1 MEELNHNNQIET
13 YKKPK
18 HVDPIEQKVDK
29 IFEELNFLKLK
40 YTASMFL
47 ELDDN
52 VLEKFAEKYSN
63 ILIYLLNI
71 LDKDSSTKLINKLTI
86 RSIIYLIEEE
96 IRLLLL
102 GEFKFEDNFEDLA
115 KISLLIDELDF
126 SETQNFL
133 KKENFEEIKESI
145 KILLKRKGKESVL
158 KFNYLLN
165 FDFDQ
170 IKNLISVIVQKR
182 PIILPILMVFAPDSV
197 KAFLLQEI
205 IERFPEFIKVLP
217 EDIYELKFYSLLRD
231 KMQKILDYLPKEVVQ
246 KLEYLEIVKRLENAL
261 NNIILEFQSKNYNEK
276 EKKEKILNQ
285 VYEMLIP
292 ETPEIQELLLIDFL
306 NKHYLSP
313 QDVEILQLLFKQNK

>member
-1 MEELNHNNQIET
+1 MEELNHNKLKET
-13 YKKPK
+13 PRKTN

-47 ELDDN
+47 ELEDQ
-52 VLEKFAEKYSN
+52 VLEKFSEKYSN
-63 ILIYLLNI
+63 VLIYLLNI
-71 LDKDSSTKLINKLTI
+71 LNKEASSKLINKLTTK
-86 RSIIYLIEEE
+86 SVIYLIEEE

-102 GEFKFEDNFEDLA
+102 GEFKYEDNFDDLA
-115 KISLLIDELDF
+115 KISLLIDEIDF

-133 KKENFEEIKESI
+133 KKGNFEDIKESI
-145 KILLKRKGKESVL
+145 RILSKRKGKGTIL

-165 FDFDQ
+165 FDYDQ
-170 IKNLISVIVQKR
+170 IKNLISVIVEKR

-197 KAFLLQEI
+197 KAVLLQEI

-217 EDIYELKFYSLLRD
+217 EDLYELKFYSLLRD
-231 KMQKILDYLPKEVVQ
+231 KMEKILDYLPKEVIK

-261 NNIILEFQSKNYNEK
+261 NNIILEFQNKDYNEK

-292 ETPEIQELLLIDFL
+292 EAPEIQELLLIDFL
-306 NKHYLSP
+306 NKRYLSP

>member
-47 ELDDN
+47 QLEDN

-231 KMQKILDYLPKEVVQ
+231 KMQKILDYLPKEVVR
-246 KLEYLEIVKRLENAL
+246 KLEYLEIVKRIENAL
-261 NNIILEFQSKNYNEK
+261 NNIILEFQNKNYNEK
-276 EKKEKILNQ
+276 EKREKILNQ
-285 VYEMLIP
+285 VYEMLLP
-292 ETPEIQELLLIDFL
+292 EAPEIQELLLIDFL

-313 QDVEILQLLFKQNK
+313 QDVEILHLLFKQNK

>member
-1 MEELNHNNQIET
+1 
-13 YKKPK
+13 
-18 HVDPIEQKVDK
+18 
-29 IFEELNFLKLK
+29 
-40 YTASMFL
+40 
-47 ELDDN
+47 
-52 VLEKFAEKYSN
+52 
-63 ILIYLLNI
+63 
-71 LDKDSSTKLINKLTI
+71 
-86 RSIIYLIEEE
+86 
-96 IRLLLL
+96 LL

-158 KFNYLLN
+158 KFNYFLN

-205 IERFPEFIKVLP
+205 IERYPEFIKVLP
-217 EDIYELKFYSLLRD
+217 EDIYELKFYSLHRD

-292 ETPEIQELLLIDFL
+292 ETPEIQELLLVDFL

>member
-1 MEELNHNNQIET
+1 MEELNHNNQTET

-205 IERFPEFIKVLP
+205 IERYPEFIKVLP

-261 NNIILEFQSKNYNEK
+261 NNIILEFQNKNYNEK

>member
-13 YKKPK
+13 NKKPK

-102 GEFKFEDNFEDLA
+102 GEFKFEDNLEDLA

-205 IERFPEFIKVLP
+205 IERYSEFIKVLP
-217 EDIYELKFYSLLRD
+217 EDIYELKFYSLHRD

>member
-1 MEELNHNNQIET
+1 MEELNHNNQTET

-71 LDKDSSTKLINKLTI
+71 LDKDSSSMLIHKLTTK
-86 RSIIYLIEEE
+86 SVIYLIEEE

-231 KMQKILDYLPKEVVQ
+231 KMQKTLDYLPKEVVQ
-246 KLEYLEIVKRLENAL
+246 KLEYLEIVKRIENAL
-261 NNIILEFQSKNYNEK
+261 NNIILEFQNKNYNEK
-276 EKKEKILNQ
+276 EKREKILNQ
-285 VYEMLIP
+285 VYEMLLP
-292 ETPEIQELLLIDFL
+292 EAPEIQELLLIDFL

-313 QDVEILQLLFKQNK
+313 QDVEILHLLFKQNK

>member
-1 MEELNHNNQIET
+1 MDELNHNDQKA
-13 YKKPK
+13 YKKTK
-18 HVDPIEQKVDK
+18 HIDPIEQKVDK

-47 ELDDN
+47 ELEDQA
-52 VLEKFAEKYSN
+52 LEKFAEKYSN
-63 ILIYLLNI
+63 VLIYLLNI
-71 LDKDSSTKLINKLTI
+71 LDKETSSKLINKLTTK
-86 RSIIYLIEEE
+86 SVIYLIEEE

-102 GEFKFEDNFEDLA
+102 GEFKFEDNFEVLA

-133 KKENFEEIKESI
+133 KKGNFEEIKESI

-158 KFNYLLN
+158 KFNYLFN
-165 FDFDQ
+165 FDFEQ
-170 IKNLISVIVQKR
+170 IKNLINVVVEKR

-197 KAFLLQEI
+197 KAVLLEDI
-205 IERFPEFIKVLP
+205 VDRFPVFIKVLP

-261 NNIILEFQSKNYNEK
+261 NNIILDFQTKNYNEK

>member
-40 YTASMFL
+40 FTASMFL

-205 IERFPEFIKVLP
+205 IERYPEFIKVLP

-261 NNIILEFQSKNYNEK
+261 NNIILEFQNKNYNEK

-292 ETPEIQELLLIDFL
+292 EAPEIQELLLIDFL

>member
-63 ILIYLLNI
+63 VLIYLLNI
-71 LDKDSSTKLINKLTI
+71 LDKDSSSMLIHKLTTK
-86 RSIIYLIEEE
+86 SVIYLIEEE

-205 IERFPEFIKVLP
+205 IERYPEFIKVLP

-261 NNIILEFQSKNYNEK
+261 NNIILEFQNKNYNEK

>member
-145 KILLKRKGKESVL
+145 KILLKRKEKESVL

-205 IERFPEFIKVLP
+205 IERYPEFIKVLP

-261 NNIILEFQSKNYNEK
+261 NNIILEFQNKNYNEK

>member
-205 IERFPEFIKVLP
+205 IERYPEFIKVLP

-261 NNIILEFQSKNYNEK
+261 NNIILEFQNKNYNDK
-276 EKKEKILNQ
+276 EKKEK
-285 VYEMLIP
+285 
-292 ETPEIQELLLIDFL
+292 
-306 NKHYLSP
+306 S
-313 QDVEILQLLFKQNK
+313 

>member
-205 IERFPEFIKVLP
+205 IERYPEFIKVLP

-261 NNIILEFQSKNYNEK
+261 NNIILEFQNKNYNDK

>member
-1 MEELNHNNQIET
+1 MEELNHNNQTET

-205 IERFPEFIKVLP
+205 IERYPGFIKVLP

-261 NNIILEFQSKNYNEK
+261 NNIILEFQNKNYNEK

>member
-1 MEELNHNNQIET
+1 MEELNHYNQIET

-71 LDKDSSTKLINKLTI
+71 LDKDSSSMLIHKLTTK
-86 RSIIYLIEEE
+86 SVIYLIEEE

-246 KLEYLEIVKRLENAL
+246 KLEYLEIVKRIENAL
-261 NNIILEFQSKNYNEK
+261 NNIILEFQNNNYNEK
-276 EKKEKILNQ
+276 EKREKILNQ
-285 VYEMLIP
+285 VYEMLLP
-292 ETPEIQELLLIDFL
+292 EAPEIQELLLIDFL
-306 NKHYLSP
+306 NKHYLSS
-313 QDVEILQLLFKQNK
+313 QDVEILHLLFKQNK

>member
-145 KILLKRKGKESVL
+145 KILLKRNGKESVL

-205 IERFPEFIKVLP
+205 IERYPEFIKVLP

-261 NNIILEFQSKNYNEK
+261 NNIILEFQNKNYNEK

>member
-1 MEELNHNNQIET
+1 MEELNHNNQTET

-71 LDKDSSTKLINKLTI
+71 LDKDSSSMLIHKLTTK
-86 RSIIYLIEEE
+86 SVIYLIEEE

-182 PIILPILMVFAPDSV
+182 PIISPILMVFAPDSV

-231 KMQKILDYLPKEVVQ
+231 KMQKTLDYLPKEVVQ
-246 KLEYLEIVKRLENAL
+246 KLEYLEIVKRIENAL
-261 NNIILEFQSKNYNEK
+261 NNIILEFQNKNYNEK
-276 EKKEKILNQ
+276 EKREKILNQ

>member
-47 ELDDN
+47 KLDDN

-205 IERFPEFIKVLP
+205 IERYPEFIKVLP

-261 NNIILEFQSKNYNEK
+261 NNIILEFQNKNYNDK

>member
-205 IERFPEFIKVLP
+205 IERYPEFIKVLP

>member
-1 MEELNHNNQIET
+1 MDELNHNDQKA
-13 YKKPK
+13 YKKTK
-18 HVDPIEQKVDK
+18 HIDPIEQKVDK

-47 ELDDN
+47 ELEDQA
-52 VLEKFAEKYSN
+52 LEKFAEKYSN
-63 ILIYLLNI
+63 VLIYLLNI
-71 LDKDSSTKLINKLTI
+71 LDKETSSKLINKLTTK
-86 RSIIYLIEEE
+86 SVIYLIEEE

-102 GEFKFEDNFEDLA
+102 GEFKFEDNFEVLA

-133 KKENFEEIKESI
+133 KKGNFEEIKESI

-165 FDFDQ
+165 FDFEQ
-170 IKNLISVIVQKR
+170 IKNLINVVVEKR

-197 KAFLLQEI
+197 KAVLLEDI
-205 IERFPEFIKVLP
+205 VDRFPVFIKVLP

-261 NNIILEFQSKNYNEK
+261 NNIILDFQTKNYNEK

>member
-205 IERFPEFIKVLP
+205 IERYPEFIKVLP

-261 NNIILEFQSKNYNEK
+261 NNIILEFQNKNYNEK

>member
-47 ELDDN
+47 ELEDN

-205 IERFPEFIKVLP
+205 IERYPEFIKVLP

-261 NNIILEFQSKNYNEK
+261 NNIILEFQNKNYNEK

>member
-40 YTASMFL
+40 FTASMFL

-52 VLEKFAEKYSN
+52 VIEKFAEKYSN

-205 IERFPEFIKVLP
+205 IERYPEFIKVLP

-231 KMQKILDYLPKEVVQ
+231 KMQKILDYLPKEVVR

-261 NNIILEFQSKNYNEK
+261 NNIILEFQNKNYNEK

>member
-1 MEELNHNNQIET
+1 MEELNHNNQTET

-47 ELDDN
+47 QLEDN

-63 ILIYLLNI
+63 VLIYLLNI
-71 LDKDSSTKLINKLTI
+71 LDKDSSSRLIYKLTTK
-86 RSIIYLIEEE
+86 SVIYLIEEE

-102 GEFKFEDNFEDLA
+102 AEFKFEDNFEDLA

-205 IERFPEFIKVLP
+205 IEKFPEFIKVLP

-231 KMQKILDYLPKEVVQ
+231 KMQKILDYLPNEVVQ
-246 KLEYLEIVKRLENAL
+246 KLEYLEIVKRIENAL
-261 NNIILEFQSKNYNEK
+261 NNIILEFQNKNYNEK
-276 EKKEKILNQ
+276 EKREKILNQ
-285 VYEMLIP
+285 VYEMLLP
-292 ETPEIQELLLIDFL
+292 EAPEIQELLLIDFL